1 MRRKFLSSKQF
12 RSIRRTLPL
21 AALALALGGC
31 LLPPD
36 HAGRADGAASED
48 FRQRLPGK
56 PADGDPANQGKLT
69 LRQVDAWTNA
79 FADRW
84 ASYIQDAT
92 RRILAGSCTPEE
104 RKAALALQASSI
116 SSVYDI
122 AVRTD
127 PLTQLLDMVV
137 LASLEYRV
145 WVVEGEAD
153 HVFGERGA
161 ILKEAVKSLYDD
173 ITLTSINAL
182 NSEQYEQL
190 TTTIDDW
197 RRDHPDIR
205 AVEFVRFSEF
215 AAARAVDLSQQIRSS
230 GLFAPIDEATRVAE
244 DLKALAQRG
253 MWVGIRAPQLLS
265 WQAEGFVDQVMTR
278 PEIAEALAGNDNLF
292 KSADRLSRTAAE
304 LPAVI
309 KAEREALIKALD
321 DREEKLGSTVRE
333 VRTTV
338 EESRKLLA
346 DTDPML
352 KNADHVVRSAQELT
366 KAMTEMVKAVDG
378 VTARFTD
385 PKPAPAGAPPSGAS
399 ASPQPDKFAIADYTR
414 AAEQLTSAVKELN
427 TLVAS
432 ANGLVAS
439 PAWQQRLDEMDRLGR
454 QQIVSAKVEAVH
466 VTDAL
471 FSRALILLA
480 AFFAGLFGWTL
491 LKWKLK

>member
-1 MRRKFLSSKQF
+1 MRRNALLGRNF
-12 RSIRRTLPL
+12 RSIRSAAAA
-21 AALALALGGC
+21 AALALPLAGC

-36 HAGRADGAASED
+36 NSNRGDGAASD
-48 FRQRLPGK
+48 AFNQRVHGK
-56 PADGDPANQGKLT
+56 PADTDPAASQGKLT

-92 RRILAGSCTPEE
+92 RRILAGSCTPEQ
-104 RKAALALQASSI
+104 RKAALTLQASSI

-153 HVFGERGA
+153 HVFGDRGP
-161 ILKEAVKSLYDD
+161 ILKEAIKSLYDD

-197 RRDHPDIR
+197 RKDHASIR

-215 AAARAVDLSQQIRSS
+215 AAARASDLRQEIRSS
-230 GLFAPIDEATRVAE
+230 GLFAPIDEAARVAE
-244 DLKALAQRG
+244 DLKALAERG

-292 KSADRLSRTAAE
+292 KSADRLSKTAAE
-304 LPAVI
+304 LPGVI
-309 KAEREALIKALD
+309 KSEREALIKALD
-321 DREEKLGSTVRE
+321 EREEKLGSTVRE

-346 DTDPML
+346 DTEPML

-366 KAMTEMVKAVDG
+366 RAMTEMVKAVDA
-378 VTARFTD
+378 VTARFTE
-385 PKPAPAGAPPSGAS
+385 PKAGAAAAAS
-399 ASPQPDKFAIADYTR
+399 PGPQPDRFAITDYTK
-414 AAEQLTSAVKELN
+414 AAEQLTTAVKELN

-439 PAWQQRLDEMDRLGR
+439 PAWQQRLDEMDRLGK
-454 QQIVSAKVEAVH
+454 QQVSAAKLEAVN
-466 VTDAL
+466 VGDAL
-471 FSRALILLA
+471 FHRALVLLGVL
-480 AFFAGLFGWTL
+480 FAGLFSWTL
-491 LKWKLK
+491 LKWKLKA